1 MAITNRE
8 LPAGTVLVAKY
19 RGTHHK
25 VLVLESEN
33 GRGYELD
40 GGTIYKSLS
49 SAGSAVM
56 NGVACNGWR
65 FWTVEGEEPVADP
78 NAPEK
83 PRRGTKAKAEGT
95 TTPTF
100 KNLKKTPNQR
110 GVPEGQA
117 RWYCS
122 SCQKGFL
129 APIAET
135 PEACPEG
142 HAAEVADDLAPVA

>member
-19 RGTHHK
+19 RGTQHK

-40 GGTIYKSLS
+40 GGTIYRSLS

-78 NAPEK
+78 NAPAK
-83 PRRGTKAKAEGT
+83 PKRTAKAERT
-95 TTPTF
+95 TSTPTF
-100 KNLKKTPNQR
+100 KNIKKTPNQR
-110 GVPEGQA
+110 GVPEGQV

-122 SCQKGFL
+122 ACQKGFYAL
-129 APIAET
+129 IAET

-142 HAAEVADDLAPVA
+142 HAAEVEDELAPVA